1 MSESETASWL
11 IWFTTTYKPVIDF
24 FSAFL
29 APVVAIT
36 VAYIVY
42 QHWRTNQR
50 ALRFQQYERRLKVYN
65 GVQEFL
71 RKVIQTGV
79 AEPHMNRLL
88 DALDESHYLF
98 GYEIPEYIEQLWEKA
113 CALATNI
120 SMLKDRNL
128 KNEEHK
134 QHSKS
139 SSELLGYFGDQVEVS
154 RNNLRKY
161 LQQD

>member
-1 MSESETASWL
+1 MSEPETAGWL
-11 IWFTTTYKPVIDF
+11 ISFTTTYKPVIDF

-29 APVVAIT
+29 APVIAIT
-36 VAYIVY
+36 VAYIIY
-42 QHWRTNQR
+42 QQWRTNRR

-71 RKVIQTGV
+71 RKVTQTGV
-79 AEPHMNRLL
+79 AEPHINRLL

-98 GYEIPEYIEQLWEKA
+98 GSEIPEYIEVLWEKA
-113 CALATNI
+113 CMLATNI
-120 SMLKDRNL
+120 SMLKNRNL
-128 KNEEHK
+128 KNEERK

-139 SSELLGYFGDQVEVS
+139 RSELLGYFGDQFEIS
-154 RNNLRKY
+154 RNNFKKY